1 MYWLV
6 AGLFVLGA
14 VCGATVRLMVFVGV
28 LLAGAAIAV
37 AASVAHGLG
46 GAALNAVIAVISLQV
61 GYVAGFVLRAAI
73 RSLRTESAA
82 PAGRE
87 HPVPGSL
94 GEKRR

>member
-14 VCGATVRLMVFVGV
+14 VCGATIRLIVFVGV
-28 LLAGAAIAV
+28 LLGGAAIAV

-46 GAALNAVIAVISLQV
+46 QAALNAVVTLISLQV
-61 GYVAGFVLRAAI
+61 GYVAGLVLRAAV
-73 RSLRTESAA
+73 RPRRTGTVARAERKQPLPA
-82 PAGRE
+82 P
-87 HPVPGSL
+87 L